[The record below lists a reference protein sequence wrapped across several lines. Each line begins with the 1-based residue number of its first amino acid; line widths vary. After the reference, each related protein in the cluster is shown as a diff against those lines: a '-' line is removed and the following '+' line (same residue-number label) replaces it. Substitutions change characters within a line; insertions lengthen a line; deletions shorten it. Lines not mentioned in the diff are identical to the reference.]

1 MDLYRTFKKN
11 LRQNLVQS
19 ARGRRQ

>member
-1 MDLYRTFKKN
+1 MDLYETTQKN

-19 ARGRRQ
+19 ARGRQQ